1 MSKTIV
7 LYVVGCLLLLLSG
20 LVLLGPAIGDLAV
33 SLGIG
38 GPIPE
43 GDASAPA
50 ALAFWRQLSFIR
62 MFAVAAIGFS
72 AICFWAGSQ
81 LTSTQQTSFL
91 SLLVGVFAV
100 MGAMAVLQQVEVW
113 NRGTGWAL
121 VGVLS
126 ALLLTCLGAVVY
138 EAITRRRLA
147 SA

>member
-7 LYVVGCLLLLLSG
+7 IHVVGCVLLLGGVG
-20 LVLLGPAIGDLAV
+20 LIVGTGYVAV
-33 SLGIG
+33 SLGVES
-38 GPIPE
+38 PVPAF
-43 GDASAPA
+43 DASNPA
-50 ALAFWRQLSFIR
+50 AFMEFFRQLTFIR

-81 LTSTQQTSFL
+81 LTPAQQTSFL

-100 MGAMAVLQQVEVW
+100 MSAMAVGQQVEIW

-138 EAITRRRLA
+138 EGITSRRLA

>member
-7 LYVVGCLLLLLSG
+7 IHVVGCVLLLSG

-50 ALAFWRQLSFIR
+50 APAFWRQLSFIR

-91 SLLVGVFAV
+91 ILLVGVFAV
-100 MGAMAVLQQVEVW
+100 MGAMAVGQQVAVW

-138 EAITRRRLA
+138 ELITRRRLA

>member
-1 MSKTIV
+1 MLKTIV
-7 LYVVGCLLLLLSG
+7 IHVVGCVLLLSG

-100 MGAMAVLQQVEVW
+100 MGAMAVAQQVQVW
-113 NRGTGWAL
+113 DRGTGWAL

-138 EAITRRRLA
+138 ELITRRRLA